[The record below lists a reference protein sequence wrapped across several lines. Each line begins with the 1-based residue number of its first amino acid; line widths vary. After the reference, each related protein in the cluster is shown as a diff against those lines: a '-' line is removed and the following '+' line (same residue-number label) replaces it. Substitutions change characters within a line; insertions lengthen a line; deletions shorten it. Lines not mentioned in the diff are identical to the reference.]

1 MGLSSQYDESP
12 MIPLRRPALVLITA
26 FIIAGC
32 SANPGDES
40 TAQNESNYSQNSND
54 ETDDNASDDDA
65 CQLGYE
71 IPDGQPFALTAE
83 EIVEP
88 DAVVALAGSFLGDLP
103 PVLLFA
109 DELTDGADDEL
120 HLVGGGSERTGYGYD
135 EIPDTPADTYS
146 LYYESINDETCQFR
160 ARLQGSSRHLELEAS
175 ADFLEI
181 DLTGM
186 SSLTDG
192 VILQVSD
199 AEITGHFDEPLDTLD
214 DVVLRGVITDDGFD
228 ALLESVQDQ
237 VPVSEEQARDIIDP
251 DGEGEVPVEMT
262 MSGRAVTADGFID
275 PGDTTQIAPRADAGD
290 CCPDGL
296 QIGDSVI
303 PHLNWQQQGID
314 SRQFELFQ
322 MALPEIRQDP
332 HVAMA
337 ATARRQDDGTV
348 QYEIYSGGAVD
359 EGTLIYERHAGDD
372 GDEPRF
378 ETIEQQGANP
388 LANTDPKALSS
399 YDGFV
404 DAAINP
410 FGTDYSHRSYGDGD
424 ERLGFVP
431 GDQMH
436 YPYARERIAQAFD
449 DPRTGD
455 LIIIPA
461 SWSTGGFGTHGN
473 LNALQSRTPLVIA
486 GPGIRNAN
494 DADIPDNAAVQSVG
508 DSGQT
513 LMVDAVAR
521 QTDIAP
527 TIAAALGVD
536 KTTGVGPDL
545 RLRDDTYLRWQDGR
559 VLDDI
564 FTDDALDSIAD
575 GKAVAERAIV
585 IVNDGLTNPELLHQ
599 VFSEN
604 PDSDVDVYRQLFD
617 GALTYEHG
625 AISNFPSN
633 TFPGHNTIG
642 SGAWS
647 GHHGLIDNVFW
658 SRTQSAEASA
668 ISEVFETE
676 YLFGSAHPG
685 LPVETL
691 HEALHRSM
699 GDDVFTA
706 SINHPSTRGAALATY
721 ERRRPDGFDIA
732 EEADE
737 VDVADE
743 TYPLPQVDVDDH
755 TEVMDNSTV
764 QYFTAL
770 FQDHITRPDDGL
782 PIPTFTIL
790 NMASTDTAGHR
801 YGPHGD
807 ATRDDAISHTNQR
820 MRALLDT
827 LEALDID
834 DSTLLIFTA
843 DHGMELQ
850 DQERSS
856 RRNRPLQ
863 NADIAVR
870 SHRWSHYFKELSAEV
885 LDTSLQGDALTLS
898 LRVVDR
904 ATTQGDDNAVGVA
917 DVTIDVIDG
926 GQADAVTTD
935 DDGTADITIATDGD
949 DGVLVTFDHDQWNS
963 YREYIAPD

>member
-1 MGLSSQYDESP
+1 
-12 MIPLRRPALVLITA
+12 MIPLRMPALVLITA
-26 FIIAGC
+26 FMIAAC
-32 SANPGDES
+32 SANPGDDS
-40 TAQNESNYSQNSND
+40 TAPNESNHSQHSND
-54 ETDDNASDDDA
+54 DTDDNASDDGA
-65 CQLGYE
+65 CQLVYE

-88 DAVVALAGSFLGDLP
+88 DAIVTIAGSFLGDLP

-109 DELTDGADDEL
+109 DELTDGTDDEL

-146 LYYESINDETCQFR
+146 LYYESLNDETCQFR
-160 ARLQGSSRHLELEAS
+160 ARLDGNSRELKLEAS

-199 AEITGHFDEPLDTLD
+199 AEITGQFGEQLDTLN
-214 DVVLRGVITDDGFD
+214 DVVLRGVITDEGFD

-237 VPVSEEQARDIIDP
+237 VPISEEQARDIIDP

-262 MSGRAVTADGFID
+262 MSGRAVTADGFIE
-275 PGDTTQIAPRADAGD
+275 PGDTTQIAPRPDAGD

-296 QIGDSVI
+296 QLGDSII

-332 HVAMA
+332 HVAMV

-359 EGTLIYERHAGDD
+359 EGSLVYERHAGDD
-372 GDEPRF
+372 GDEARF
-378 ETIEQQGANP
+378 ETVAQDGANP
-388 LANTDPKALSS
+388 LAHTDPKAFSS
-399 YDGFV
+399 YSDFV

-410 FGTDYSHRSYGDGD
+410 FGTDYSHRSYGEDD
-424 ERLGFVP
+424 ERLGFIP

-473 LNALQSRTPLVIA
+473 LNALQSRAPLVVS
-486 GPGIRNAN
+486 GPGIRNAD
-494 DADIPDNAAVQSVG
+494 DADIPDNATAESIG

-527 TIAAALGVD
+527 TVAAALGLD
-536 KTTGVGPDL
+536 RTTGVGPDL
-545 RLRDDTYLRWQDGR
+545 RLRDDVYLQWQDGR
-559 VLDDI
+559 VLEEL
-564 FTDDALDSIAD
+564 FTDDALDAIAD
-575 GKAVAERAIV
+575 GEPVADRAIV
-585 IVNDGLTNPELLHQ
+585 IVNDGLTNPEIFHQ
-599 VFSEN
+599 VFSDN
-604 PDSDVDVYRQLFD
+604 PDYDVDVYRQLFD

-668 ISEVFETE
+668 ISEIFETE

-685 LPVETL
+685 LPVETV
-691 HEALHRSM
+691 HEAVERSF
-699 GDDVFTA
+699 GSLDDGVLSA
-706 SINHPSTRGAALATY
+706 SINHPSTRGAPLATY
-721 ERRRPDGFDIA
+721 ERRRPDGFEIA
-732 EEADE
+732 DDADE
-737 VDVADE
+737 VDVADQS
-743 TYPLPQVDVDDH
+743 YPLPQVDVDDR
-755 TEVMDNSTV
+755 TGVMDNSTA

-770 FQDHITRPDDGL
+770 FQDHIDRPDDGL

-801 YGPHGD
+801 HGPHGD
-807 ATRDDAISHTNQR
+807 DTRFDAISRTNQR

-827 LEALDID
+827 LEQLEID

-863 NADIAVR
+863 HAGIAVR
-870 SHRWSHYFKELSAEV
+870 SHRWSHYFKELSVEV
-885 LDTSLQGDALTLS
+885 LDTNLEGDVLSLS

-904 ATTQGDDNAVGVA
+904 ATAQADSAVGVA
-917 DVTIDVIDG
+917 DVTVDVIDG
-926 GQADAVTTD
+926 GQAESVTTA
-935 DDGTADITIATDGD
+935 DDGTVDLTVGTDGD
-949 DGVLVTFDHDQWNS
+949 NGVLLEFDHDQWNS
-963 YREYIAPD
+963 YRKHIAPDL